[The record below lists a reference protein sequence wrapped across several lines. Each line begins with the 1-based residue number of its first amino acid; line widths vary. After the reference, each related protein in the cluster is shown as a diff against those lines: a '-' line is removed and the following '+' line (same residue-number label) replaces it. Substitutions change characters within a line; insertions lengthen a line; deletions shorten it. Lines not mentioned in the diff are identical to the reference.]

1 LYCALVCPVLLQR
14 SGHSVHCL
22 TAIETAMSPDTI
34 DGAGESSCGDSAG
47 NRETCRYLDTVSKLE
62 RLTGFEPTAEAFAT
76 AATESSGPG
85 CRFEPL
91 CKALDSGHEPHH
103 PTPGCVTVVRFS
115 STLSGPRRAWGQ
127 AEPVAFTRSTAI
139 DVITDDQGNRVERRA
154 LKFDALRA
162 AASLDHFFQYWQWLR
177 GATACRLADL
187 DVTQIMRA
195 GIIGRLHV
203 VDVRSSDPGDF
214 RFELAGDVV
223 PFKPPPGPST
233 LPVAIYA
240 DATVRD
246 YNTVRLTGA
255 PRLQRI
261 CGRLEGVCYHYT
273 RLILPFLDKNRR
285 VSHLVVA
292 INREPGD
299 GMRLAPLL
307 SN

>member
-1 LYCALVCPVLLQR
+1 MPEHVAVT
-14 SGHSVHCL
+14 SV
-22 TAIETAMSPDTI
+22 
-34 DGAGESSCGDSAG
+34 
-47 NRETCRYLDTVSKLE
+47 R
-62 RLTGFEPTAEAFAT
+62 
-76 AATESSGPG
+76 GPG
-85 CRFEPL
+85 VVRRRYIKDAVHL
-91 CKALDSGHEPHH
+91 QDRALDRH
-103 PTPGCVTVVRFS
+103 
-115 STLSGPRRAWGQ
+115 
-127 AEPVAFTRSTAI
+127 
-139 DVITDDQGNRVERRA
+139 
-154 LKFDALRA
+154 
-162 AASLDHFFQYWQWLR
+162 
-177 GATACRLADL
+177 TACRLADL